1 MNAAPVH
8 PRDVLYQGDKAFP
21 ILPVVDHY
29 AGSEKLMRK
38 ALGLQGE
45 HGPIFDITCDCE
57 DGATAGNEA
66 AHRQRCA
73 AIINDRD
80 NLYDRIG
87 VRIHDATHAHWR
99 AEMEYLVAEA
109 GARLA
114 FITLPKARSCDDLR
128 VQIDLL
134 ADCEARAGLARR
146 IPVHALIET
155 HGALRQVWDIAA
167 LDRIESIDLG
177 LMDFVSA
184 HHGAVAG
191 EAMKSPLQFE
201 HPLIVRAKSEIAAA
215 AHGCG
220 VVPTHNVTTEIRDTD
235 VVRNDA
241 QRARREFGFMRMWSI
256 HPNQIMPIV
265 EAMRPDFAEVEEAI
279 GIVCGAQDA
288 DWGPT
293 RQGDKLHDRASYRYY
308 WELLARAQATGL
320 KIPDDVHNR
329 FF

>member
-8 PRDVLYQGDKAFP
+8 PRNVLYQGEKAFP

-66 AHRQRCA
+66 AHRQLCA

-80 NLYDRIG
+80 NLHGRIG

-99 AEMEYLVAEA
+99 ADMEYLVGEA
-109 GARLA
+109 GAGLA

-155 HGALRQVWDIAA
+155 HGALRQVWDIASI
-167 LDRIESIDLG
+167 DRIESIDLG

-184 HHGAVAG
+184 HHGSVPG
-191 EAMKSPLQFE
+191 DAMKSPLQFE
-201 HPLIVRAKSEIAAA
+201 HPLIVRAKCEIAAA

-220 VVPTHNVTTEIRDTD
+220 VVPTHNVTTEIRDID
-235 VVRNDA
+235 FVRNDA

-256 HPNQIMPIV
+256 HPNQIMPIL
-265 EAMRPDFAEVEEAI
+265 EAMRPNFAEVEEAI
-279 GIVCGAQDA
+279 AIVCGAQDA

-293 RQGDKLHDRASYRYY
+293 RHGDTLHDRASYRYY

-320 KIPDDVHNR
+320 NIPDDVRHR